1 MSCYEWERGTITL
14 PAKEWAAFRKGL
26 LEAWNAL
33 ELERLSKAVALHA
46 RLKEAIKGK
55 RGTTKAAALR
65 EAGDRLCPEHRE
77 ENEGVRG
84 LLFSYDW
91 ATRTLSLKPLPKKKD
106 LKLLPLSKD
115 AVLDLGDASIS
126 LSNDRRTVT
135 WSVGENN
142 HAREHARRHPMA
154 RELFRR
160 LDRVTWTRGSGGK
173 LVGNDEYNR
182 DTDDEDGGSNYVT
195 AEYGPNVR
203 RPGASRAFS
212 GSSFSGSRGWR

>member
-33 ELERLSKAVALHA
+33 ELERLSKAVALHG

-55 RGTTKAAALR
+55 RGAAKAAALQ
-65 EAGDRLCPEHRE
+65 ETAERLCPDHRE
-77 ENEGVRG
+77 ENEGVRS
-84 LLFSYDW
+84 LVLSYDW
-91 ATRTLSLKPLPKKKD
+91 TTRTTSLKQLPKKKD
-106 LKLLPLSKD
+106 LKILPLSKD
-115 AVLDLGDASIS
+115 AVLHLGDASIS
-126 LSNDRRTVT
+126 LSNELRKVT

-142 HAREHARRHPMA
+142 HARDHARKHPMA

-173 LVGNDEYNR
+173 IVGNDEYNR
-182 DTDDEDGGSNYVT
+182 DSDHEDGGSNYVT
-195 AEYGPNVR
+195 AEYGPDVR
-203 RPGASRAFS
+203 SSGANRAFS